1 MRSLTLS
8 TVDSQWPLEEPPYHE
23 EPNPYEPD
31 GYELENPDDDAP
43 LELDEEYWEALT
55 PDDDYEP
62 TPEPGDFWPDDD

>member
-8 TVDSQWPLEEPPYHE
+8 TVDSQWPLEEPPYH
-23 EPNPYEPD
+23 YEPD
-31 GYELENPDDDAP
+31 GYESEDPDDDTP